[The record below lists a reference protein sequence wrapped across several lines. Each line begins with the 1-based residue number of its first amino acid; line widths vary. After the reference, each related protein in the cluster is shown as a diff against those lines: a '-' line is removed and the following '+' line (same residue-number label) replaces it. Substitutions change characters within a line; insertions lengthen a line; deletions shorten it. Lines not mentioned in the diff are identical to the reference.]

1 MEEVTDNVRQVHV
14 TDIDSDVP
22 ESIVVLDNKL
32 KDMLMTVESKLLD
45 PLAYTGDDLR
55 GYLASLKNLEKEL
68 EGALK
73 GVFTLVNFM
82 RTKDKDFKEL
92 FYHGEEMESFGEF
105 LAESLS
111 KLEESE
117 SKN

>member
-1 MEEVTDNVRQVHV
+1 MDEVTVNVRQVHV

-32 KDMLMTVESKLLD
+32 KDMLTTVESKLMN

-55 GYLASLKNLEKEL
+55 GYLVSLKNLEKEL
-68 EGALK
+68 EGALN

-82 RTKDKDFKEL
+82 SSKDKDFKEL
-92 FYHGEEMESFGEF
+92 FYNGEEMESFSEF

-111 KLEESE
+111 KLEEAE